1 MHTCRFIQVVSIQRC
16 LRGSRLRFLV
26 SPQKETFQGS
36 VGEDHTLVLPLL
48 VPETF
53 LRKKKKKE
61 ITCPLFMICSY
72 NMKLFTLK
80 SSLEPRTSTKV
91 SGMLKLSNVLSE
103 SKENL

>member
-1 MHTCRFIQVVSIQRC
+1 
-16 LRGSRLRFLV
+16 
-26 SPQKETFQGS
+26 
-36 VGEDHTLVLPLL
+36 
-48 VPETF
+48 
-53 LRKKKKKE
+53 
-61 ITCPLFMICSY
+61 MICSY